1 MAVIHTMDKNKWI
14 DHKLIVNNF
23 LKTNF
28 IIYKS
33 KHLFIYIAIGIIS
46 LIVELSLRKYLLSI
60 SENILINYICLF
72 FGISVAFILNIKLNF
87 NIPQKFF
94 YRSLFYF
101 FFISIISFL
110 TQELLKNIIIF
121 ENFTYNQKRIYI
133 SSFVFIFAYV
143 LHLNFTFKSA
153 IKVGVAI
160 YANGLEE
167 VNKIY
172 NKIGKYPDFIHVDI
186 VDETYLTNYPKPK
199 THKLEVIKAYWPN
212 HKIHI
217 HIMSKYPSRYI
228 DEAIKYCDYIYIHY
242 EINENIEEI

>member
-1 MAVIHTMDKNKWI
+1 MHT
-14 DHKLIVNNF
+14 
-23 LKTNF
+23 
-28 IIYKS
+28 
-33 KHLFIYIAIGIIS
+33 
-46 LIVELSLRKYLLSI
+46 
-60 SENILINYICLF
+60 
-72 FGISVAFILNIKLNF
+72 
-87 NIPQKFF
+87 
-94 YRSLFYF
+94 
-101 FFISIISFL
+101 
-110 TQELLKNIIIF
+110 
-121 ENFTYNQKRIYI
+121 
-133 SSFVFIFAYV
+133 
-143 LHLNFTFKSA
+143 LNFTFKSA

-228 DEAIKYCDYIYIHY
+228 DEAINTVIIFTYIMK
-242 EINENIEEI
+242 